1 MSSPSATPPGADA
14 PVTGQAWRLLAL
26 LTALSVL
33 NFVDRQLIASLA
45 PLLIDELGLTRAQI
59 GLLAGF
65 AFVVFYTVSGL
76 FLGMIA
82 DRSPRLRLI
91 ALGLALWS
99 AMTAASGAAQRF
111 AHIAAARVLV
121 GIGEATLTPAA
132 LSILGDVF
140 PRSRL
145 GLATGIYYAGIPMG
159 TALSL
164 LVAGWIAP
172 AHGWRVCF
180 YVLGLLGLALVG
192 VLWVIPE
199 PPRRAIHVSTVAPGA
214 RAIIAALC
222 DALNHGP
229 ALVLVLLGGTAL
241 TFWASA
247 NLLNI
252 TWLVQERGFDFRRA
266 AFTAGFIAA
275 AAGFLGNLFGGWF
288 GDWCAGR
295 WRGGRAWSMAIMSLA
310 LAPAGAV
317 FFLMPTS
324 SPFFYACWFLTSA
337 STTAWFGPLFA
348 AIQHL
353 APPAI
358 RSTTVAFA
366 LLVLNLFGVG
376 PGPWITGL
384 IGDASSLTRGLVLA
398 AGVQLAAAVPLVLA
412 ACWMDRHGADPHR
425 PKLVV

>member
-1 MSSPSATPPGADA
+1 MPSATPPGAEST
-14 PVTGQAWRLLAL
+14 VTAQAWRLLAF

-45 PLLIDELGLTRAQI
+45 PLLIDDLGLTRAQI

-65 AFVVFYTVSGL
+65 AFVVFYTLSGL

-91 ALGLALWS
+91 AVGLALWS

-111 AHIAAARVLV
+111 AHLAAARVMV

-140 PRSRL
+140 PMSRL
-145 GLATGIYYAGIPMG
+145 GLATGIYYAGIPIG

-164 LVAGWIAP
+164 FIAGWIAP
-172 AHGWRVCF
+172 AYGWRACF
-180 YVLGLLGLALVG
+180 YALGILGLLMVG
-192 VLWVIPE
+192 VLLVMPE
-199 PPRRAIHVSTVAPGA
+199 PPRRASHVSTGAPGA
-214 RAIIAALC
+214 RAIVAILWRALRRE
-222 DALNHGP
+222 P
-229 ALVLVLLGGTAL
+229 ALLLVLLGGTAL
-241 TFWASA
+241 TFWAGA
-247 NLLNI
+247 NLLTI

-266 AFTAGFIAA
+266 AFASGFIAA
-275 AAGFLGNLFGGWF
+275 AAGFLGNVFGGWF
-288 GDWCAGR
+288 GDWCDER
-295 WRGGRAWSMAIMSLA
+295 WRGGRVWSMAIMSLV
-310 LAPAGAV
+310 LAPSGAA

-324 SPFFYACWFLTSA
+324 SPFFYVCWFLTSA

-348 AIQHL
+348 TIQHL

-358 RSTTVAFA
+358 RSTTVAFG
-366 LLVLNLFGVG
+366 LLVLNLLGVG

-384 IGDASSLTRGLVLA
+384 IGDVSSLTRGLVVA
-398 AGVQLAAAVPLVLA
+398 AGVELAAVVPLALA
-412 ACWMDRHGADPHR
+412 ARRLERDEAEARRVEATA
-425 PKLVV
+425 

>member
-1 MSSPSATPPGADA
+1 MPSATPPGASST
-14 PVTGQAWRLLAL
+14 VTAQAWRLLAF

-45 PLLIDELGLTRAQI
+45 PLLIDDLGLTRAQI

-65 AFVVFYTVSGL
+65 AFVVFYTLSGL

-91 ALGLALWS
+91 AAGLALWS

-111 AHIAAARVLV
+111 AHLAAARVMV

-140 PRSRL
+140 PVSRL

-164 LVAGWIAP
+164 FIAGWIAP
-172 AHGWRVCF
+172 AYGWRACF
-180 YVLGLLGLALVG
+180 YALGVLGLLMVGALLVM
-192 VLWVIPE
+192 PE
-199 PPRRAIHVSTVAPGA
+199 PPRRVSHVSTGAPGA
-214 RAIIAALC
+214 RAIVATLRRALRRE
-222 DALNHGP
+222 P
-229 ALVLVLLGGTAL
+229 ALLLVLAGGTAL
-241 TFWASA
+241 TFWAGA
-247 NLLNI
+247 NLLTI

-266 AFTAGFIAA
+266 AFTSGFIAA
-275 AAGFLGNLFGGWF
+275 AAGFFGNLFGGWF
-288 GDWCAGR
+288 GDWCDER
-295 WRGGRAWSMAIMSLA
+295 WRGGRVWSMAIMSLV
-310 LAPAGAV
+310 LAPSGAA

-324 SPFFYACWFLTSA
+324 SPFFYVCWFLTSA

-348 AIQHL
+348 TIQHL

-358 RSTTVAFA
+358 RSTTVAFG
-366 LLVLNLFGVG
+366 LLVLNLLGVG

-384 IGDASSLTRGLVLA
+384 IGDVSSLTRGLVVA
-398 AGVQLAAAVPLVLA
+398 AGVELAAVVPLALA
-412 ACWMDRHGADPHR
+412 ARRLERDEAEARRVEATA
-425 PKLVV
+425 